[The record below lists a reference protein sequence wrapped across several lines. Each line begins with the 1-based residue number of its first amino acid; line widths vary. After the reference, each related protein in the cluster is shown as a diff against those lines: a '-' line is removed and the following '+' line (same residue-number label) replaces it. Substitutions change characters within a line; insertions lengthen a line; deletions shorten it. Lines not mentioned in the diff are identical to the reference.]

1 MDESKTNFISEDVEE
16 SLPLTKKIKLDVI
29 AEKTETVNAI
39 EIPEKTVREENI
51 QKRFKPLVDVYQN
64 VVDEVNDWA
73 CRILDAESLLQ
84 RATSFSYAI
93 NTSIHRLEIDG
104 FLSFLEA
111 NELRYIAN
119 IWMQILQLLSNYNGD
134 YIVKMRIMK
143 LMLVLYDLKELNA
156 QRLID
161 YFISL

>member
-73 CRILDAESLLQ
+73 CRI
-84 RATSFSYAI
+84 
-93 NTSIHRLEIDG
+93 
-104 FLSFLEA
+104 
-111 NELRYIAN
+111 
-119 IWMQILQLLSNYNGD
+119 
-134 YIVKMRIMK
+134 
-143 LMLVLYDLKELNA
+143 
-156 QRLID
+156 
-161 YFISL
+161 

>member
-29 AEKTETVNAI
+29 AEKTETVNVI

-84 RATSFSYAI
+84 RATSFCYAI